1 MNEIAL
7 TVPANPDLL
16 HLLRTVVA
24 TVAARAEYSIDEI
37 EDLRLAVDEAG
48 AYLLTVTPAPSQL
61 TLKVIPNPTSITALV
76 VSDSKTEAWPAA
88 GAKEGLSW
96 KVLSALSDEAE
107 FISESGS
114 PGVRMIKRR
123 KVSV

>member
-1 MNEIAL
+1 MNEISL

-24 TVAARAEYSIDEI
+24 SVAARAEYSIDEI

-48 AYLLTVTPAPSQL
+48 AYLLTVTPAPSEL
-61 TLKVIPNPTSITALV
+61 FLKVVAEKEAITSIV
-76 VSDSKTEAWPAA
+76 MSDSRITTWPLE
-88 GAKEGLSW
+88 GAEDGLSW

-107 FISESGS
+107 FVNEGGT
-114 PGVRMIKRR
+114 PGLRMVKRR
-123 KVSV
+123 ARSA

>member
-24 TVAARAEYSIDEI
+24 SVAARSEYSIDEI

-48 AYLLTVTPAPSQL
+48 AYLLTVTPAPSEL
-61 TLKVIPNPTSITALV
+61 TLKVITGSGAITTFV
-76 VSDSKTEAWPAA
+76 MSDSRVDRWPLE
-88 GAKEGLSW
+88 GAEDGLSW

-107 FISESGS
+107 FVNEAGT
-114 PGVRMIKRR
+114 PGLRMVKRR
-123 KVSV
+123 AMSA